1 MKRIIK
7 IAIDTL
13 LYAVIV
19 ILLFYV
25 ILRAANQIGIYK
37 VMTGSMED
45 GIHAG
50 DYIIVKYTKDLKVGD
65 VITYTRSN
73 YYITHRI
80 VEMTPQGL
88 ITKGDA
94 NNTSD
99 DPVQMDE
106 VIGRVIYKSALI
118 KFIITYKFIL
128 IGVFVILF
136 IVSTI
141 LGELNKRLLKENDD
155 LEDNN
160 EIDNNEENDDTELEN
175 SEENNEDVGDGD
187 NEERVDTN
195 TNNSN

>member
-7 IAIDTL
+7 IAIDTI
-13 LYAVIV
+13 LYAVIA

-25 ILRAANQIGIYK
+25 VLRAANQIGIYR

-106 VIGRVIYKSALI
+106 VVGKVIYKSALI
-118 KFIITYKFIL
+118 KFIVTYKFIL
-128 IGVFVILF
+128 IGVFVLLF
-136 IVSTI
+136 IASSI
-141 LGELNKRLLKENDD
+141 LGEINKRIKKEEND
-155 LEDNN
+155 E
-160 EIDNNEENDDTELEN
+160 EIDNNEKIENEEELDN
-175 SEENNEDVGDGD
+175 DSNEVGDD
-187 NEERVDTN
+187 NNEERVDTN
-195 TNNSN
+195 INNSN